1 MTAVIDDGRQTHVVP
16 WPDSE
21 PDILAPVPE
30 HEELRD
36 VVQQL
41 VDRRMSHEQ
50 LRAVVDSPPG
60 YSVPLWAA
68 LNRELDVSAMSV
80 PEEFGGAGFGVRELG
95 VVLEV
100 TGGALLAEPILAS
113 AVLGVQALL
122 RADEPSAVADL
133 RERTIRGDAVT
144 TVWFGDP
151 STLAAGPSEDGWS
164 VRGVARRVL
173 QGGAADVI
181 VVPAG
186 VDGRTA
192 LFAVDVSGAPTTART
207 VMDLTR
213 PQADVPLDGL
223 PATLL
228 VGPDGF
234 SEAWQAL
241 RLLADIGVACEHVGM
256 IERLLAMTTGY
267 VTQRHQFGRPIGS
280 FQAVKHRLADVLVD
294 LERARSA
301 ARFAAAV
308 YDADPAAAAL
318 PAAVAG
324 AVCTDAV
331 VRVAHEAVQL
341 HGGIGFTWEHAAH
354 FYVRRALGDEGLFGD
369 ARRHRGRIAQLI
381 GV

>member
-1 MTAVIDDGRQTHVVP
+1 VTAVVDSGRQTHVAA
-16 WPDSE
+16 WPDSD
-21 PDILAPVPE
+21 PDILSPVPE

-36 VVQQL
+36 VLRQL

-50 LRAVVDSPPG
+50 LRAVVESPPG
-60 YSVPLWAA
+60 YSPPLWAA
-68 LNRELDVSAMSV
+68 LNRELDLGAMAA
-80 PEEFGGAGFGVRELG
+80 PEELGGAGFGVRELG

-133 RERTIRGDAVT
+133 RERTIRGDAVA

-151 STLAAGPSEDGWS
+151 STLVAGRSDDAWS

-173 QGGAADVI
+173 QGGAADVV

-186 VDGRTA
+186 VDGGTA
-192 LFAVDVSGAPTTART
+192 LFVVDVSGAAAVART

-228 VGPDGF
+228 VGPEGF
-234 SEAWQAL
+234 PEAWQAL

-301 ARFAAAV
+301 ARYAAAV
-308 YDADPAAAAL
+308 YDGGPAAAAL
-318 PAAVAG
+318 PAAVAA

-341 HGGIGFTWEHAAH
+341 HGGIGFTWEHPAH

-369 ARRHRGRIAQLI
+369 SRRHRARIAQLI